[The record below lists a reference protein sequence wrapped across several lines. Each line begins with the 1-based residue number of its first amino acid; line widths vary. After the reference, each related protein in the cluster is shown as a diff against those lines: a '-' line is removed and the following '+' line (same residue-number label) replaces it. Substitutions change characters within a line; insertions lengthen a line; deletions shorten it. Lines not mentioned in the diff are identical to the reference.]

1 LARPRVDSRLQNIEK
16 MEEKI
21 ESDIVEIKETVTK
34 MKNGNNGNHNNTNS
48 NTDSNINE
56 EKIDCLCPE
65 TKKELNES
73 GKE

>member
-1 LARPRVDSRLQNIEK
+1 

-21 ESDIVEIKETVTK
+21 EFDITEIKETMNE
-34 MKNGNNGNHNNTNS
+34 MKNGNNGNQNNTDTSTDS
-48 NTDSNINE
+48 NTDSKTDSSTNK

-73 GKE
+73 GNE

>member
-1 LARPRVDSRLQNIEK
+1 

-21 ESDIVEIKETVTK
+21 ESDITEIKETMNE
-34 MKNGNNGNHNNTNS
+34 MKNGNNGNQN
-48 NTDSNINE
+48 NTDSNTDNKTDSNTNE